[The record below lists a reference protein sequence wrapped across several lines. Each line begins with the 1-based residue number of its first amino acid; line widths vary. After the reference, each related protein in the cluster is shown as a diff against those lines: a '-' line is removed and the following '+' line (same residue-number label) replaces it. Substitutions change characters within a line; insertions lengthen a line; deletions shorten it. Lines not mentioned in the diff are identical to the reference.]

1 MDDFIEI
8 KGARVHNL
16 KNISLKLPRN
26 KFIVITGVSGSGKSS
41 LAFDTLYAEGQR
53 RYVESLSA
61 YARQFLERMDKPDVD
76 HIKGI
81 SPALAIEQRTLAKNP
96 RSTVGTVTEIYDYL
110 RLIYGRIGKN
120 YCTNCGT
127 LVRKDTVS
135 SVVQSALAY
144 PENTKFYVIFS
155 LKVTEQKILLLHE
168 QGFNR
173 ILLNGEIVELSDEAV
188 MKKIFKKK
196 EIEVLV
202 DRLTVTQDNKT
213 RLADSVET
221 AFRHGEGKMAIRL
234 LDDKDLKFS
243 NKFECNTCGA
253 SYLEPDP
260 KLFSFNNPYG
270 ACTHCQGFGNKIEI
284 DMDLVIPDRS
294 KTLKQGA
301 IRPWTTDGYADFQER
316 LVKNAKKNSIPL
328 DVPVYDLTH
337 EQYQKVLN
345 GGDGFDGVR
354 EYFSWLDT
362 KTYKMHV
369 RVLLSKYRGYVTC
382 SDCGGSRL
390 RPEALCIRIADK
402 TIHDVHN
409 MTIGE
414 AHHFFTTLQLSEYDY
429 EIGRRALE
437 EIVKRLNYLRNVG
450 LEYLTCSRLAG
461 TLSGG
466 EAQRISLATSL
477 GSSLVG
483 SLYILDEPSIGLH
496 SRDNDKLIA
505 ILRNLQSIGN
515 TVIVVEHDKEIME
528 RCDQIVDMGPLAGVH
543 GGEVIFQGDHAA
555 ILKDKK
561 SLTGQYLGGTK
572 FIAVPSQRRKANKK
586 YIEVLGARAN
596 NLKNIDVKIPLGMFA
611 CITGV
616 SGSGKSTLV
625 HDVLYAGAM
634 RKLGQWSGKIG
645 AHQDIRGTA
654 HVTSIEMVDQ
664 QPIGR
669 TPRSNPAT
677 YIKVFDM
684 IRDVFAAVP
693 TAKMRGYQSGTF
705 SFNVAGGRCEVCE
718 GAGQILVEMQFLADV
733 YLECEECKGKRYKKE
748 VLEIH
753 YHDKNIHDVLE
764 MSVSEGL
771 TFFKSFP
778 RIVKKLQVLDDVGLG
793 YLKLGQSGTT
803 LSGGEAQRV
812 KLAAHLAEKNEGHTL
827 YIMDEPTTGL
837 HFEDINKLLSSFNKL
852 IESGNSVLVIEHNLD
867 VIKCADYII
876 DLGPEGGDKG
886 GYVVATGAPEE
897 IVKAKQSYTG
907 QYLKK
912 YLLKS

>member
-1 MDDFIEI
+1 MDHFIEI

-110 RLIYGRIGKN
+110 RLIFGRIGKT
-120 YCTNCGT
+120 YCAQCNT

-135 SVVQSALAY
+135 SVVQSVLGY
-144 PENTKFYVIFS
+144 PEGTKLYVIFS
-155 LKVTEQKILLLHE
+155 VPVNEQRVLLLHE

-173 ILLNGEIVELSDEAV
+173 IILNGEIVELGDESV

-202 DRLTVTQDNKT
+202 DRLTATPENKT
-213 RLADSVET
+213 RLADSIET
-221 AFRHGEGKMAIRL
+221 AFRSGEGKMTIRI
-234 LDDKDLKFS
+234 LDGKDIRFS
-243 NKFECNTCGA
+243 NKFECNTCGTI
-253 SYLEPDP
+253 YPEPDP

-270 ACTHCQGFGNKIEI
+270 ACSHCQGFGNKIEI
-284 DMDLVIPDRS
+284 DLDLVIPDKS

-301 IRPWTTDGYADFQER
+301 IKPWTTEGYSDFQSR
-316 LVKNAKKNSIPL
+316 LEKNAKKNGIPL
-328 DVPVYDLTH
+328 DVPVSELSK

-345 GGDGFDGVR
+345 GGDGFDGIR
-354 EYFSWLDT
+354 EYFAWLDT

-390 RPEALCIRIADK
+390 RPEANCIKIAGK
-402 TIHDVHN
+402 TINDVHN
-409 MTIGE
+409 MTIND
-414 AHHFFTTLQLSEYDY
+414 AHHFFTTLELSAYDLDV
-429 EIGRRALE
+429 GRRALE
-437 EIVKRLNYLRNVG
+437 EIIKRLNYLRNVG

-496 SRDNDKLIA
+496 SRDNNKLIT

-528 RCDQIVDMGPLAGVH
+528 KCDEIVDMGPLAGIH

-555 ILKDKK
+555 ILRDKK
-561 SLTGQYLGGTK
+561 SLTGQYLAGTR
-572 FIAVPSQRRKANKK
+572 FIPVPAKRRTGNNKHIEIVKAR
-586 YIEVLGARAN
+586 EN
-596 NLKNIDVKIPLGMFA
+596 NLKNINVKIPLGMFV

-625 HDVLYAGAM
+625 HNVLYAGIM
-634 RKLGQWSGKIG
+634 RKLGLWSGKIG
-645 AHQDIRGTA
+645 AHQDINGMEHIDA
-654 HVTSIEMVDQ
+654 IEMVDQ

-684 IRDVFAAVP
+684 IRDVYASIP
-693 TAKMRGYQSGTF
+693 TSKMRGYQSGTF

-764 MSVSEGL
+764 MSVAEGL
-771 TFFKSFP
+771 VFFAAHP

-812 KLAAHLAEKNEGHTL
+812 KLAAHLAEKKEGHTL
-827 YIMDEPTTGL
+827 YVMDEPTTGL
-837 HFEDINKLLSSFNKL
+837 HFEDINKLLTSFNKL
-852 IESGNSVLVIEHNLD
+852 IESGNSILVIEHNLD
-867 VIKCADYII
+867 VIKCADHVI

-886 GYVVATGAPEE
+886 GSVVGTGTPEE
-897 IVKAKQSYTG
+897 VVKIKNSYTG

-912 YLLKS
+912 YLSN

>member
-1 MDDFIEI
+1 MDHFIEI

-16 KNISLKLPRN
+16 KNISLRIPRN

-110 RLIYGRIGKN
+110 RLIFGRIGKT
-120 YCTNCGT
+120 YCAKCNT

-135 SVVQSALAY
+135 SVVQTVLAY
-144 PENTKFYVIFS
+144 PGETKFFVLFS
-155 LKVTEQKILLLHE
+155 LKVNEQNILLLHE

-173 ILLNGEIVELSDEAV
+173 VILNGEITELGDESV
-188 MKKIFKKK
+188 IKKIFKKK
-196 EIEVLV
+196 EVEILV
-202 DRLTVTQDNKT
+202 DRLTVSTENKT

-221 AFRHGEGKMAIRL
+221 AFRIGDGKMTIRL
-234 LDDKDLKFS
+234 LDGKDLRFS
-243 NKFECNTCGA
+243 NKFECNTCGTV
-253 SYLEPDP
+253 YPEPDP

-270 ACTHCQGFGNKIEI
+270 ACSHCQGFGNKIEI
-284 DMDLVIPDRS
+284 DMDLVIPDKS

-301 IRPWTTDGYADFQER
+301 IRPWTTDGYSDFQDR
-316 LVKNAKKNSIPL
+316 LEKNAKKNGIPL
-328 DVPVYDLTH
+328 DIPVSELIK

-345 GGDGFDGVR
+345 GGDGFDGIK
-354 EYFSWLDT
+354 EYFAWLDT

-390 RPEALCIRIADK
+390 RPEATCIKISGK
-402 TIHDVHN
+402 TIDDVHN
-409 MTIGE
+409 MTISE
-414 AHHFFTTLQLSEYDY
+414 AHQFFTTLQLSEYDFD
-429 EIGRRALE
+429 IGRRALE
-437 EIVKRLNYLRNVG
+437 EIVKRLNYLKNVG

-496 SRDNDKLIA
+496 SRDNDKLIT

-528 RCDQIVDMGPLAGVH
+528 KCDEIVDMGPLAGIY

-555 ILKDKK
+555 IIRDKR
-561 SLTGQYLGGTK
+561 SLTGQYLAGTK
-572 FIAVPSQRRKANKK
+572 YISVPNKRRTGNKK
-586 YIEVLGARAN
+586 SVEIKKAREN
-596 NLKNIDVKIPLGMFA
+596 NLKNIDVQIPLGMFV

-625 HDVLYAGAM
+625 HDVLYAGVM
-634 RKLGQWSGKIG
+634 RKFGLWPGKIG
-645 AHQDIRGTA
+645 AHQDIAGIEHINA
-654 HVTSIEMVDQ
+654 IEMVDQ

-684 IRDVFAAVP
+684 IRDVYASVP
-693 TAKMRGYQSGTF
+693 TSKMRGYQSGTF

-753 YHDKNIHDVLE
+753 YHDKNIHDILE

-771 TFFKSFP
+771 TFFAAYP
-778 RIVKKLQVLDDVGLG
+778 RIIKKLQVLDDVGLG

-812 KLAAHLAEKNEGHTL
+812 KLAAHLAEKKDGHTL
-827 YIMDEPTTGL
+827 YVMDEPTTGL
-837 HFEDINKLLSSFNKL
+837 HFEDINKLLTSFNKL
-852 IESGNSVLVIEHNLD
+852 IESGNSILVIEHNLD
-867 VIKCADYII
+867 VIKCADHII

-886 GYVVATGAPEE
+886 GYIVGKGTPEE
-897 IVKAKQSYTG
+897 IVEIKNSYTG

-912 YLLKS
+912 HLNH

>member
-1 MDDFIEI
+1 LDHFIEI

-16 KNISLKLPRN
+16 KNISLKIPRN

-110 RLIYGRIGKN
+110 RLIFGRIGKT
-120 YCTNCGT
+120 YCAKCNT

-135 SVVQSALAY
+135 SVVQTVLDY
-144 PENTKFYVIFS
+144 PDGTKFYVLFS
-155 LKVTEQKILLLHE
+155 VRVNEQNILLLHE

-173 ILLNGEIVELSDEAV
+173 IIMNGEIAELGDETV

-196 EIEVLV
+196 EVEILV
-202 DRLTVTQDNKT
+202 DRLTVTAENRT

-221 AFRHGEGKMAIRL
+221 AFRSGEGKMTVRIL
-234 LDDKDLKFS
+234 GEKDLRFS
-243 NKFECNTCGA
+243 NKFECNTCGTV
-253 SYLEPDP
+253 YPEPDP
-260 KLFSFNNPYG
+260 KLFSFNNPFG
-270 ACTHCQGFGNKIEI
+270 ACPHCQGFGNKIEI
-284 DMDLVIPDRS
+284 DMDLVIPDKS

-301 IRPWTTDGYADFQER
+301 IKPWTTEGYSDFQDR
-316 LVKNAKKNSIPL
+316 LEKNAKKNGIPL
-328 DVPVYDLTH
+328 DVPVSELSK
-337 EQYQKVLN
+337 EQYLKVLN
-345 GGDGFDGVR
+345 GGDGFDGIR

-390 RPEALCIRIADK
+390 RPEANGIKIAEK
-402 TIHDVHN
+402 TIDDVHN
-409 MTIGE
+409 MTISE
-414 AHHFFTTLQLSEYDY
+414 AHHFFTNLQLSEYDFD
-429 EIGRRALE
+429 IGRRALE
-437 EIVKRLNYLRNVG
+437 EIVKRLNYLKNVG

-496 SRDNDKLIA
+496 SRDNDKLIT

-528 RCDQIVDMGPLAGVH
+528 KCDEIIDMGPLAGIH
-543 GGEVIFQGDHAA
+543 GGEVIFQGDHKA
-555 ILKDKK
+555 IVRDKK
-561 SLTGQYLGGTK
+561 SLTGQYLAGTRS
-572 FIAVPSQRRKANKK
+572 ISVPDSRRKGIKK
-586 YIEVLGARAN
+586 YIEIKKAREN
-596 NLKNIDVKIPLGMFA
+596 NLKNIDVQIPLGMFV

-625 HDVLYAGAM
+625 HNVLYAGVM
-634 RKLGQWSGKIG
+634 RKLGLWSGKIG
-645 AHQDIRGTA
+645 VHQDIVGME
-654 HVTSIEMVDQ
+654 HVDAIEMVDQ

-684 IRDVFAAVP
+684 IRDVYASVP
-693 TAKMRGYQSGTF
+693 TSKMRGYQSGTF

-753 YHDKNIHDVLE
+753 YHDKNIHDILE
-764 MSVSEGL
+764 MSVSEAL
-771 TFFKSFP
+771 TFFAAYP

-812 KLAAHLAEKNEGHTL
+812 KLAAHLADKKEGHTL
-827 YIMDEPTTGL
+827 YVMDEPTTGL
-837 HFEDINKLLSSFNKL
+837 HFDDINKLLTSFNKL
-852 IESGNSVLVIEHNLD
+852 IESGNSILVIEHNLD
-867 VIKCADYII
+867 VIKCADHII

-886 GYVVATGAPEE
+886 GSVVGKGTPEE
-897 IVKAKQSYTG
+897 ITKIKQSYTG

-912 YLLKS
+912 YLA

>member
-1 MDDFIEI
+1 MDHFIEI

-16 KNISLKLPRN
+16 KNISLKIPRN

-110 RLIYGRIGKN
+110 RLIFGRIGKT
-120 YCTNCGT
+120 YCSKCGT

-135 SVVQSALAY
+135 SVVQSVLSY
-144 PENTKFYVIFS
+144 PEGTKFYVLFS
-155 LKVTEQKILLLHE
+155 VRVNEQNILLLHE

-173 ILLNGEIVELSDEAV
+173 IIMNGEIAELGDETV

-196 EIEVLV
+196 EVEILV
-202 DRLTVTQDNKT
+202 DRLTVTAENRT

-221 AFRHGEGKMAIRL
+221 AFRSGEGKMTVRI
-234 LDDKDLKFS
+234 LDKKDLRFS
-243 NKFECNTCGA
+243 NKFECNTCGTV
-253 SYLEPDP
+253 YPEPDP

-270 ACTHCQGFGNKIEI
+270 ACSHCQGFGNKIEI

-301 IRPWTTDGYADFQER
+301 IKPWTTEGYSDFQDR
-316 LVKNAKKNSIPL
+316 LEKNAKKNGIPL
-328 DVPVYDLTH
+328 DVPVSDLSK
-337 EQYQKVLN
+337 EQYLKVLN
-345 GGDGFDGVR
+345 GGDGFDGIR

-390 RPEALCIRIADK
+390 RPEANCIKIAEK
-402 TIHDVHN
+402 TIDDVHN
-409 MTIGE
+409 MTISE
-414 AHHFFTTLQLSEYDY
+414 AHHFFTNLQLSEYDFD
-429 EIGRRALE
+429 IGRRALE
-437 EIVKRLNYLRNVG
+437 EIVKRLNYLKNVG

-496 SRDNDKLIA
+496 SRDNDKLIT

-528 RCDQIVDMGPLAGVH
+528 KCDEIIDMGPLAGIH
-543 GGEVIFQGDHAA
+543 GGEIIFQGDHKA
-555 ILKDKK
+555 IVRDKK
-561 SLTGQYLGGTK
+561 SLTGQYLAGTK
-572 FIAVPSQRRKANKK
+572 HISVPNKRRTGNKK
-586 YIEVLGARAN
+586 YIEIKKAREN
-596 NLKNIDVKIPLGMFA
+596 NLKNIDVQIPLGMFV
-611 CITGV
+611 CVTGV

-625 HDVLYAGAM
+625 HNVLYAGVM
-634 RKLGQWSGKIG
+634 RKLGLWSGKIG
-645 AHQDIRGTA
+645 AHQDIFGMEHIDA
-654 HVTSIEMVDQ
+654 IEMVDQ

-684 IRDVFAAVP
+684 IRDVYASVP
-693 TAKMRGYQSGTF
+693 TSKMRGYQSGTF

-753 YHDKNIHDVLE
+753 YHDKNIYDILE
-764 MSVSEGL
+764 MSVSEAL
-771 TFFKSFP
+771 TFFAAYP

-812 KLAAHLAEKNEGHTL
+812 KLAAHLADKKEGHTL
-827 YIMDEPTTGL
+827 YVMDEPTTGL
-837 HFEDINKLLSSFNKL
+837 HFDDINKLLTSFNKL
-852 IESGNSVLVIEHNLD
+852 IESGNSILVIEHNLD
-867 VIKCADYII
+867 VIKCADHII

-886 GYVVATGAPEE
+886 GSVVGTGTPEE
-897 IVKAKQSYTG
+897 ITKIKQSYTG

-912 YLLKS
+912 YLA

>member
-1 MDDFIEI
+1 MEDYIEI

-110 RLIYGRIGKN
+110 RLLFGRIGKT
-120 YCTNCGT
+120 YCSNCHT

-135 SVVQSALAY
+135 SVVQTILGY
-144 PENTKFYVIFS
+144 PDGTKFYVLFS
-155 LKVTEQKILLLHE
+155 IKVTEQTILLLHE

-173 ILLNGEIVELSDEAV
+173 VLLNGDIVELSDESV
-188 MKKIFKKK
+188 MKKIFKQKQV
-196 EIEVLV
+196 EILI
-202 DRLTVTQDNKT
+202 DRLTASVENKT

-221 AFRHGEGKMAIRL
+221 AFQHGMGKMTIRI
-234 LDDKDLKFS
+234 LDGKEMKFS
-243 NKFECNTCGA
+243 NKFECNTCGKV
-253 SYLEPDP
+253 YLEPDP

-270 ACTHCQGFGNKIEI
+270 ACSHCQGFGNKIEI
-284 DMDLVIPDRS
+284 DMDLVIPDKS

-301 IRPWTTDGYADFQER
+301 IKPWTTDGYSDFQTR
-316 LVKNAKKNSIPL
+316 LEKSAKKNGIPL
-328 DVPVYDLTH
+328 DVPVFQLSK
-337 EQYQKVLN
+337 EQYQKLLE
-345 GGDGFDGVR
+345 GGEGFDGIR
-354 EYFSWLDT
+354 EYFAWLDT

-390 RPEALCIRIADK
+390 RPEANCITITGK
-402 TIHDVHN
+402 TVHDVHN
-409 MTIGE
+409 MTIKD
-414 AHHFFTTLQLSEYDY
+414 AHQFFTTLQLSEFDL

-437 EIVKRLNYLRNVG
+437 EIVKRLNYLKNVG

-496 SRDNDKLIA
+496 SRDNDKLIS

-528 RCDQIVDMGPLAGVH
+528 RCDEIIDMGPLAGIH
-543 GGEVIFQGDHAA
+543 GGEVIFQGDHAS
-555 ILKDKK
+555 ILSDKK
-561 SLTGQYLGGTK
+561 SLTGQYLAGK
-572 FIAVPSQRRKANKK
+572 KRIPVPTERRKGNKK
-586 YIEVLGARAN
+586 YIEVKGAREN
-596 NLKNIDVKIPLGMFA
+596 NLQNVDVKIPLGMFA
-611 CITGV
+611 CVTGV

-625 HDVLYAGAM
+625 HNVLYAGAM
-634 RKLGQWSGKIG
+634 RKLGLWSGKIG
-645 AHQDIRGTA
+645 AHKDILGLENIDG
-654 HVTSIEMVDQ
+654 IEMVDQ

-677 YIKVFDM
+677 YIKLFDM
-684 IRDVFAAVP
+684 IRDVFASVP

-705 SFNVAGGRCEVCE
+705 SFNVPGGRCEVCE

-753 YHDKNIHDVLE
+753 YHDKSIHDVLE
-764 MSVSEGL
+764 MSVSDGL
-771 TFFKSFP
+771 TFFATHQ
-778 RIVKKLQVLDDVGLG
+778 RIVKKLQVLDYVGLG

-812 KLAAHLAEKNEGHTL
+812 KLAAHLAEKKGDHIL

-837 HFEDINKLLSSFNKL
+837 HFEDISKLLTSFNKL

-867 VIKCADYII
+867 VIKCADYVI

-886 GYVVATGAPEE
+886 GNVVATGTPEE
-897 IVKAKQSYTG
+897 IIKVKQSYTG

-912 YLLKS
+912 YL